1 MYRVIPI
8 HLSIYLSI
16 HGRLREA
23 AHLLW
28 GLLGKVQSLT
38 SDGSAVL
45 EELDGMLGGGPP
57 APAGN
62 AKGERERSPGLAV
75 VFDHRV

>member
-1 MYRVIPI
+1 M
-8 HLSIYLSI
+8 
-16 HGRLREA
+16 
-23 AHLLW
+23 W

-57 APAGN
+57 APAGI
-62 AKGERERSPGLAV
+62 AKGERSPGLSL